1 MTCIDFALAKP
12 VNVVVL
18 ANVFIAADVV
28 VVSVVV
34 AAIDNCRQPIQLDAK
49 TAIIN
54 VT

>member
-28 VVSVVV
+28 VVVG
-34 AAIDNCRQPIQLDAK
+34 IDNCRQPTQRDPK
-49 TAIIN
+49 QR
-54 VT
+54 

>member
-28 VVSVVV
+28 VVV
-34 AAIDNCRQPIQLDAK
+34 AAIDNCRQPTQLDAK

>member
-18 ANVFIAADVV
+18 ANVFIAADVAL
-28 VVSVVV
+28 VV
-34 AAIDNCRQPIQLDAK
+34 AFVVAIDNCRQPTQLDAK

>member
-28 VVSVVV
+28 VV
-34 AAIDNCRQPIQLDAK
+34 AAIDNCRQPTQLDAK